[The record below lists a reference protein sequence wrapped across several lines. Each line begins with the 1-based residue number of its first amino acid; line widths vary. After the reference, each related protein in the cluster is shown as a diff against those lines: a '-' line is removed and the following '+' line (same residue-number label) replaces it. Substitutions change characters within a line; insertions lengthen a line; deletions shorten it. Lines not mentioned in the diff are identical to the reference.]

1 MKTVRI
7 NQEQYDQIKLYAFE
21 NNMTIQSVVEHAI
34 TKLMEKNQG
43 EACETDIFDID
54 MFHPHAQRLADI
66 ELSKL
71 MSKI

>member
-7 NQEQYDQIKLYAFE
+7 NQEQYDQIKSYASL
-21 NNMTIQSVVEHAI
+21 NDMTIQSVVEHAI
-34 TKLMEKNQG
+34 NKLMEKNKI
-43 EACETDIFDID
+43 EACEKDVFELD
-54 MFHPHAQRLADI
+54 MFHPHAQKLADI